1 MNIALLKS
9 TEAPKSIQFSKAPD
23 PLLQVAIATL
33 RVRSCL
39 RVLFPNAS
47 MLFQYKLIL
56 RHRNFGQGALSFIE

>member
-23 PLLQVAIATL
+23 PLLQDAI
-33 RVRSCL
+33 VPDGRSCL
-39 RVLFPNAS
+39 RVMFPNAS